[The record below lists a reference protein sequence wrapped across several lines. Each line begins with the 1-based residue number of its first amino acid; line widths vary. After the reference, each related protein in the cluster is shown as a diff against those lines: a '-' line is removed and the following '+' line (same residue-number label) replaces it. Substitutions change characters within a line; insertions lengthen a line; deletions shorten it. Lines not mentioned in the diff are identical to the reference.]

1 MEDNFV
7 KKKDLKEEKSVISVD
22 QVIIKSDSNL
32 FNIKPRVSN
41 LRYNWR
47 FNFTV
52 KNRNGLLSRS
62 PIRNDKSRR
71 RNQLFNK

>member
-41 LRYNWR
+41 SRYN
-47 FNFTV
+47 
-52 KNRNGLLSRS
+52 
-62 PIRNDKSRR
+62 
-71 RNQLFNK
+71 